1 MCSSVMAMNSTLA
14 SGAAAGVKK
23 SGALVAKLIAML
35 EAIIPPRIFMAFGA
49 EL

>member
-1 MCSSVMAMNSTLA
+1 MFVGN
-14 SGAAAGVKK
+14 GDEFDIGIRAAAGVKK

-35 EAIIPPRIFMAFGA
+35 EVIIPPRIFMAFGA